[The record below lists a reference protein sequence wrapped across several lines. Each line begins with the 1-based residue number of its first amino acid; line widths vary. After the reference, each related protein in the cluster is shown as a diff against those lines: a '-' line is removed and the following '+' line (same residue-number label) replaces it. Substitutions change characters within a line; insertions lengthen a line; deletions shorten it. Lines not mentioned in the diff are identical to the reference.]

1 MNFKSRPEGRLNC
14 RARIGSSAWL
24 RGSSQN
30 SKFETVHY
38 SLSDNSDMDIE
49 LDSAKEGIYVF
60 LIFHA
65 YAGLNMYA
73 LQTYYSQ
80 TSTKIINII
89 NNYSEYHVTSKG
101 LYTINVSQSRVG
113 GLSDIYLYRL
123 V

>member
-1 MNFKSRPEGRLNC
+1 MYY
-14 RARIGSSAWL
+14 RIKL
-24 RGSSQN
+24 N

-38 SLSDNSDMDIE
+38 SLSDNSDMDIK

-101 LYTINVSQSRVG
+101 LYTINVSQSGVG